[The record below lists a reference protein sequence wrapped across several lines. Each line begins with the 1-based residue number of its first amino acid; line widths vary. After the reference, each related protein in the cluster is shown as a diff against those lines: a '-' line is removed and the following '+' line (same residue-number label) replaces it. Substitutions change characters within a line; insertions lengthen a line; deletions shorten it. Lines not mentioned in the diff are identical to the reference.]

1 MVSSFVLE
9 IITNM
14 TDATARLTEVL
25 RERLA
30 LIADEDSRED
40 APRHTERLRQVSEEI
55 TKLAAALP
63 PPVDPRLEH
72 YLTRCSY
79 SKALDF
85 LEGAAPPRSR
95 RLSESAPND

>member
-14 TDATARLTEVL
+14 KDATDQLTDAL

-30 LIADEDSRED
+30 LIADESSRRD
-40 APRHTERLRQVSEEI
+40 AQRHMERLRQVSERISE
-55 TKLAAALP
+55 LATALP

-72 YLTRCSY
+72 YLARCSY
-79 SKALDF
+79 SKALEF
-85 LEGAAPPRSR
+85 LEAGS
-95 RLSESAPND
+95 PNEK